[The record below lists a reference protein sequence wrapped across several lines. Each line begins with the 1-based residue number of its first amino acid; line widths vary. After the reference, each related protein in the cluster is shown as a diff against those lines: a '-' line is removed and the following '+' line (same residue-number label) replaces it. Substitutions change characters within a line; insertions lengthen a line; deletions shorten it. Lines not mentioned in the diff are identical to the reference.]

1 MNEIILKT
9 NNLSKS
15 YKNFTAINQVN
26 IQINKGDIY
35 GLIGRNGA
43 GKTTL
48 MKIITTLT
56 NKTNG
61 EFELFNHKDNDLT
74 QTKRRIGCL
83 IENPAFFSNLSAYD
97 NLKYYAIQKG
107 ITDNN
112 QIIQSLKLV
121 GLEDTKN
128 KKFKNFS
135 LGMKQRLG
143 IAFAILDNPDFIILD
158 EPINGLDPIGIS
170 DLRDTFKRLNEEK
183 NITILISSHILSELY
198 LLATR
203 FCILEQGHAI
213 KELTK
218 EELDTECSKCIVIKT
233 DDTKKATVILEKEL
247 NTTNYQV
254 VNNEEIRLYDYLE
267 QSQKINKVLVKN
279 DVNIKQIQETGISL
293 EDYFKSLISS
303 QN

>member
-203 FCILEQGHAI
+203 FCILEQGHVI